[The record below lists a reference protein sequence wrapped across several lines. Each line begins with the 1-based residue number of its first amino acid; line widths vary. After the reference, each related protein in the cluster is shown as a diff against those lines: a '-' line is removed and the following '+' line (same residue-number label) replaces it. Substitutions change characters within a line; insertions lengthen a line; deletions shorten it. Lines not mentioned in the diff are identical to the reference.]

1 MDRTEVYKGKRVLLV
16 EDDIFIGM
24 DMADAIERVG
34 GIVYGPITDRDN
46 ATKIASF
53 GDIDCAI
60 IDFNLGL
67 RNSVKLAEFC
77 SENNIPCVCYTGD
90 SRAAHKANMQEFA
103 LVIEK
108 PAKPTLVLE
117 KLAVRMQDTSTSL

>member
-1 MDRTEVYKGKRVLLV
+1 MNRTDVYKGKRVLVV

-24 DMADAIERVG
+24 DIADAVERVG
-34 GIVYGPITDRDN
+34 GIVYGPVTDRDS

-67 RNSVKLAEFC
+67 RNSVKLAEYC
-77 SENNIPCVCYTGD
+77 CEHDIPCVCYTGD
-90 SRAAHKANMQEFA
+90 SKAARKANMQEFA

-108 PAKPTLVLE
+108 PTKPTLVLE
-117 KLAVRMQDTSTSL
+117 KLAERMQATDSSR